1 MRLDAL
7 RVETIYLFNCRPNLR
22 TMARRSTHKRLF
34 IYRGCHPKGEVMYRA
49 LAKTGAVMVMG
60 IVLLSN
66 QGCNTK
72 WPKSESKG
80 EPGSGS
86 VGTTLPPISGGNSS
100 GDTKLPAL
108 SGESSSGELSGFSR
122 NPSEERLAQVGDSGA
137 LTPSEVGRRQ
147 RAELTNEEQAAVE
160 AGLVDVFFGY
170 DQWALSDAGMEALD
184 HGAVYLNNH
193 PGAVLKI
200 EGHCD
205 ERGTADYNMVLGE
218 KRAKAARNYLADV
231 RVKLQQVAIVSYGKE
246 RPFCLD
252 RDESCYQQNRRDHM
266 LLSIN
271 EEGTP

>member
-1 MRLDAL
+1 MN
-7 RVETIYLFNCRPNLR
+7 RV
-22 TMARRSTHKRLF
+22 
-34 IYRGCHPKGEVMYRA
+34 
-49 LAKTGAVMVMG
+49 LAKCGAAMVMG
-60 IVLLSN
+60 IVLLAN

-72 WPKSESKG
+72 GLKSESEG
-80 EPGSGS
+80 ERGSGS
-86 VGTTLPPISGGNSS
+86 VGTTLPPISGGNSRGDTKLPVLS
-100 GDTKLPAL
+100 GERSTKLPAL
-108 SGESSSGELSGFSR
+108 SGERSSGELSGFSR

-137 LTPSEVGRRQ
+137 LTPSEVGPRQ
-147 RAELTNEEQAAVE
+147 RAELTNEEEAAVE
-160 AGLVDVFFGY
+160 AGLQDVFFGY

-184 HGAVYLNNH
+184 HGAAYLNNH

-231 RVKLQQVAIVSYGKE
+231 RVRLQQVAIVSYGKE

-271 EEGTP
+271 EESTP

>member
-1 MRLDAL
+1 MNTVL
-7 RVETIYLFNCRPNLR
+7 TKC
-22 TMARRSTHKRLF
+22 
-34 IYRGCHPKGEVMYRA
+34 
-49 LAKTGAVMVMG
+49 GAVMVMG
-60 IVLLSN
+60 IVLLAN

-72 WPKSESKG
+72 GLKSESKG
-80 EPGSGS
+80 ERGSGS
-86 VGTTLPPISGGNSS
+86 VGTTLPPISGGKSSGDTKLNALSGESSS

-108 SGESSSGELSGFSR
+108 SGERSSGELSGFSR

-137 LTPSEVGRRQ
+137 LTPSEVGPRQ

-160 AGLVDVFFGY
+160 AGLQDVFFGY

-184 HGAVYLNNH
+184 HGAAYLNNH

>member
-1 MRLDAL
+1 
-7 RVETIYLFNCRPNLR
+7 
-22 TMARRSTHKRLF
+22 
-34 IYRGCHPKGEVMYRA
+34 MYRA

-170 DQWALSDAGMEALD
+170 DQWALSDAGMAALD

>member
-1 MRLDAL
+1 M
-7 RVETIYLFNCRPNLR
+7 N
-22 TMARRSTHKRLF
+22 K
-34 IYRGCHPKGEVMYRA
+34 A
-49 LAKTGAVMVMG
+49 LAKSGTAIVMG
-60 IVLLSN
+60 IVLLAN
-66 QGCNTK
+66 PGCITK
-72 WPKSESKG
+72 GFKSKPEDQR
-80 EPGSGS
+80 GSRS
-86 VGTTLPPISGGNSS
+86 VGTKPPTIAGEFSNGDTKLPNISGGSSSDETTLPTISGGSSDDETKLPPISGG
-100 GDTKLPAL
+100 
-108 SGESSSGELSGFSR
+108 SSSGELSGFSR
-122 NPSEERLAQVGDSGA
+122 NPSEERLAQAGDSGV
-137 LTPSEVGRRQ
+137 LTPSEVGPRQ

-160 AGLVDVFFGY
+160 AGLQDVFFGY

-271 EEGTP
+271 EKGTP

>member
-1 MRLDAL
+1 M
-7 RVETIYLFNCRPNLR
+7 
-22 TMARRSTHKRLF
+22 K
-34 IYRGCHPKGEVMYRA
+34 RA
-49 LAKTGAVMVMG
+49 LAKSGAVMLMG

-72 WPKSESKG
+72 GLKSESEG
-80 EPGSGS
+80 ERGSGS
-86 VGTTLPPISGGNSS
+86 VGTMLPPTSGGNSS
-100 GDTKLPAL
+100 GDATLPTL

-122 NPSEERLAQVGDSGA
+122 DPSEERLAQGGDSGV
-137 LTPSEVGRRQ
+137 LTPSEVGPSQ
-147 RAELTNEEQAAVE
+147 RAELTKEEQAAGE
-160 AGLVDVFFGY
+160 AGLQDVFFGY
-170 DQWALSDAGMEALD
+170 DQWTLSGAGMDALD
-184 HGAVYLNNH
+184 HGAAYLNNH
-193 PGAVLKI
+193 PAAVLKI

-205 ERGTADYNMVLGE
+205 ERGTADYNMVLGDN
-218 KRAKAARNYLADV
+218 RAKAARNYLANV